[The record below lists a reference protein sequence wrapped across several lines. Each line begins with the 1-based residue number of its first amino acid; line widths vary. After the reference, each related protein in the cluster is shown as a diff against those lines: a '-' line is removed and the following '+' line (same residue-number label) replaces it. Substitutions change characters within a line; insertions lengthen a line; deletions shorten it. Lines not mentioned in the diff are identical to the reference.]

1 MSRFFTAT
9 NCAAGMKYLPC
20 GSGSSPTCSAVK
32 SGEYGAQG
40 SAEDEEEADVCVEG
54 CYCPKGTFMQVS

>member
-1 MSRFFTAT
+1 
-9 NCAAGMKYLPC
+9 MKYLPC